1 MLKRFKKLSI
11 FHTPMFKLSKA
22 TSEKKQHIPILQGR
36 KIYQKFCKE
45 NSEYFN
51 IYRNEKYILVLGK
64 KNNIF
69 QFYEDE
75 KHTKIFARTNFKFF
89 NI

>member
-51 IYRNEKYILVLGK
+51 IYRNEKYIFKK
-64 KNNIF
+64 KNHKKDL
-69 QFYEDE
+69 YVEA
-75 KHTKIFARTNFKFF
+75 KAKFRSIAIYF
-89 NI
+89 HSNNAN

>member
-1 MLKRFKKLSI
+1 MNETNERMIRRFGHLTLCSSKKITKINFLKKKKTQN
-11 FHTPMFKLSKA
+11 FVRTNFEH
-22 TSEKKQHIPILQGR
+22 
-36 KIYQKFCKE
+36 
-45 NSEYFN
+45 FN